1 MKDVWG
7 ETITNVEPQKVNKKK
22 IIIAIIIAIIVV
34 TAIITIGLYNTNKQ
48 ARTWIDKNIFRKEIQ
63 QDKAVT
69 IEIAENQDSNIYAFN
84 KYIGILDK
92 TNFTI
97 YGNTGNKENE
107 LEIQISN
114 PIFNSANRFLAIAE
128 NKGQKLYLITDKEIT
143 WEAEVEGNISQIL
156 VNKNGYVAVVI
167 VDTSYKTVIKMYSPQ
182 GKELFNTY
190 LSSTRAVDVSISN
203 DNKYLAIAEIDTS
216 GTIIQ
221 SNIKVVSIDKAST
234 DPTNSLV
241 NTYKS
246 EENKLIT
253 SIKYQEKNKL
263 VCMYTDSIHEIANE
277 KDETLIE
284 SKDKKV
290 IFQSI
295 LLNGNACQIEEKSSG
310 LFTAD
315 SQVNIINIDSK
326 SIKQYTAD
334 SIAKE
339 LYTYGNIMALNLGTE
354 IEFINTDGWLVKR
367 YVANQ
372 EITNIVV
379 SDNLA
384 GIIYRDK
391 IEIVKY
397 TMKKEV
403 LKIIANYNN
412 FKERNGGRNGNNAR
426 YSNSFICTN
435 FNIFR
440 I

>member
-22 IIIAIIIAIIVV
+22 LIIATIIAIIVV
-34 TAIITIGLYNTNKQ
+34 AAIIAIGLYNTNKQ

-63 QDKAVT
+63 QDKAAT
-69 IEIAENQDSNIYAFN
+69 IEISENQNSNIYAFN

-92 TNFTI
+92 TKFTI
-97 YGNTGNKENE
+97 YGNAGSKEKE

-114 PIFNSANRFLAIAE
+114 PIFNAANRFLAIAE

-143 WEAEVEGNISQIL
+143 WEAEIEGNISQIL

-167 VDTSYKTVIKMYSPQ
+167 VDTSYKTVIKMYNPQ

-221 SNIKVVSIDKAST
+221 SNIKVISIDKASS
-234 DPTNSLV
+234 DPTNSLE

-253 SIKYQEKNKL
+253 SIKYQDKNKL
-263 VCMYTDSIHEIANE
+263 VCMYTDSIHEIVNE

-284 SKDKKV
+284 LKDKKV

-315 SQVNIINIDSK
+315 SQVNIINTDSK

-391 IEIVKY
+391 IEIVN
-397 TMKKEV
+397 
-403 LKIIANYNN
+403 L
-412 FKERNGGRNGNNAR
+412 
-426 YSNSFICTN
+426 
-435 FNIFR
+435 
-440 I
+440 